1 MCVRA
6 KKPLFADA
14 EHFFLMFQAACL
26 HKKYISSW
34 SSLSSKN
41 AFLDDSD
48 MEQEEDEDML
58 LSCVLIGEYLSEK
71 EERPTFYVRNRME
84 W

>member
-1 MCVRA
+1 
-6 KKPLFADA
+6 
-14 EHFFLMFQAACL
+14 
-26 HKKYISSW
+26 
-34 SSLSSKN
+34 
-41 AFLDDSD
+41 